1 MPIDK
6 NILTMED
13 ANSVIQHFTRGFLD
27 FYTLDTRNLTTE
39 DNLFSYDFVDVY
51 RIEDN
56 LKFTIANEL
65 WTKGFQIQDCNIN
78 NYDVDAS
85 GNEIEITGTGLEWVV
100 LCLEMSSSFKHSNP
114 LELEY
119 IIEYSGRIRPFYQ
132 THQLTFKCMNNE
144 EPVAGKTFTNPST
157 GTTYTSNSNGQVSI
171 NVNPAKPGQRVL
183 ELTATH
189 NGTTTTYKFPFIY
202 IKSKFPIKNLNDNII
217 KDKKNMLWFK
227 FLYNTNPFIQDETL
241 FTGNNI
247 KLKIGDEIYPI
258 AGYNSNYDFVFENVS
273 ADADKLNMEVYIEG
287 NEYIDRYS
295 QFFDVD
301 TSYLSFDDSA
311 DLKAELE
318 SENSAKTVLYT
329 GDYLSQEINIDKDV
343 NIIFNGEV
351 ESPLEKVFDVNNGAE
366 LSISNIIFTGNNLIN
381 IINGNVDL
389 KNNNFI
395 QCEDIIIKGNGNL
408 NIDNCGFIDNS
419 SCININGDVNINNTS
434 FELCD
439 DEYVDTSLVPF
450 ISTYGNLNFDYCD
463 FKIDLYY
470 LDKLGYSYVVLKI
483 GGDFQTNGV
492 NNNLL
497 QKNDQFKMLNNKG
510 SIHVETDNYKVSSK
524 NNKAMTWNPVNTNT
538 VFNNNVKIE
547 YTGD

>member
-6 NILTMED
+6 EILTMED
-13 ANSVIQHFTRGFLD
+13 ANSVLQHFTRGFID
-27 FYTLDTRNLTTE
+27 YYTLDTRNLTTE
-39 DNLFSYDFVDVY
+39 DNLFSYDFTDIY

-56 LKFTIANEL
+56 LKFTIANEF
-65 WTKGFQIQDCNIN
+65 WTGGFQIQDCNIN
-78 NYDVDAS
+78 NYSVDAA
-85 GNEIEITGTGLEWVV
+85 GNEIEISGSGLEWVV

-119 IIEYSGRIRPFYQ
+119 IIEYSGRIRPFYR
-132 THQLTFKCMNNE
+132 THQLTFKCKNNNQ
-144 EPVAGKTFTNPST
+144 PVAGKTFTDPTT
-157 GTTYTSNSNGQVSI
+157 GTTYTSNSNGEISVNVS
-171 NVNPAKPGQRVL
+171 
-183 ELTATH
+183 
-189 NGTTTTYKFPFIY
+189 TTTTYKFPFIY

-227 FLYNTNPFIQDETL
+227 FLYNTNPFLQDEIL

-247 KLKIGDEIYPI
+247 KLKIGDERYPV
-258 AGYNSNYDFVFENVS
+258 AGYNSNYDFVFEDVS
-273 ADADKLNMEVYIEG
+273 ANADKLNMEVYIEG
-287 NEYIDRYS
+287 NEYIERYS
-295 QFFDVD
+295 QFFEVD

-318 SENSAKTVLYT
+318 SENCAKTVLYT
-329 GDYLSQEINIDKDV
+329 GDYLSQEISIDKDV

-366 LSISNIIFTGNNLIN
+366 LSISNIIFTGKNLIN
-381 IINGNVDL
+381 IIKGNVDL

-408 NIDNCGFIDNS
+408 NIDNCGFVDNS

-470 LDKLGYSYVVLKI
+470 LDELGYSYVALKI

-497 QKNDQFKMLNNKG
+497 KKNDQFKMLNNKG
-510 SIHVETDNYKVSSK
+510 TIHVETDNYKVSSK
-524 NNKAMTWNPVNTNT
+524 NNKAMTWNPANTNT

-547 YTGD
+547 YIGD